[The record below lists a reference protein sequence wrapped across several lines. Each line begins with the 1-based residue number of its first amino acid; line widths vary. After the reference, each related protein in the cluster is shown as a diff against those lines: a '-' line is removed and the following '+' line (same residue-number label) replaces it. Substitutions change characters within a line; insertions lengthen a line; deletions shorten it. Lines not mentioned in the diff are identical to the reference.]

1 MWKLPK
7 VSDPHKLL
15 ETKYMLMH
23 LLVNSERF
31 TEHGEL
37 TKKRRIMIKLKS
49 LILAQNER
57 WRQA

>member
-1 MWKLPK
+1 
-7 VSDPHKLL
+7 
-15 ETKYMLMH
+15 MLMH

-37 TKKRRIMIKLKS
+37 IKKRRIMIKLKS